1 MLKTMSYEQTVR
13 YLKEME
19 SMVES
24 DGDFDFSY
32 LESELNINE
41 TELEKIIH
49 KVIQNVTSDDY
60 HVYKYM
66 EKVINDIK
74 NLYTDIKFKLDD
86 DHFKEIHGSIL
97 DLYRKHIIDLSI
109 DLIDSHE
116 LEVSKL

>member
-1 MLKTMSYEQTVR
+1 
-13 YLKEME
+13 
-19 SMVES
+19 
-24 DGDFDFSY
+24 
-32 LESELNINE
+32 
-41 TELEKIIH
+41 
-49 KVIQNVTSDDY
+49 
-60 HVYKYM
+60 M